1 MTCFKI
7 LNEFRNYLIPL
18 KSASM
23 KDIDDNYEA
32 YRYAFV
38 FIIPF
43 DFL

>member
-1 MTCFKI
+1 MSHSYDILSKI
-7 LNEFRNYLIPL
+7 D
-18 KSASM
+18 ASM

-43 DFL
+43 DFV